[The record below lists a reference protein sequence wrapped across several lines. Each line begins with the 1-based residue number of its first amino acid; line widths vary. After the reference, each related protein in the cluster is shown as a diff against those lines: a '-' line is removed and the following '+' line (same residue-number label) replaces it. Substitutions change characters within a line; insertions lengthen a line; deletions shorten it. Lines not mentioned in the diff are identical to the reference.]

1 MKKAIIFLAGCAL
14 LLLAGCPRA
23 AGGGKSYTVNFSAGE
38 NGTLSAKIKN
48 GEAFTSGKPV
58 PENTVLEFTA
68 VPNSGYKVEKWEGAT
83 ADTTDNKK
91 ATLTVTKDITV
102 KVVFVKDS
110 TPQPPTPPPASE
122 EYTVK
127 FSAEPTAGG
136 TLTAKI
142 KDSGADF
149 ASGNKLAK
157 NTVLEFT
164 ATPKEGYKVK
174 EWTDGGAG
182 LSISPDKKTATLT
195 INSEVTVK
203 VTFAASIK
211 REIKFSVEGTGG
223 NLTAKIKN
231 GATITSGT
239 SVDEQTTI
247 VFTAEPSTDGKGYY
261 VEGWTGTG
269 LKISED
275 RRTAELIVTENANV
289 KVKFREYTIEN
300 TNWDATGK
308 IITANGTEKNLR
320 LVISDRNTLTLFDTA
335 QGSSSYLA
343 RVSYDSNTKILSFV
357 NNQGG
362 SGSIKITPTS
372 AALPTDWQ
380 IELTGVKVGDLELQD
395 QTVPVNVTF
404 SDGTIK

>member
-23 AGGGKSYTVNFSAGE
+23 AGGGKSYTINFSAGE

-91 ATLTVTKDITV
+91 ATLTVTKDSTV
-102 KVVFVKDS
+102 KVTFEAIPK
-110 TPQPPTPPPASE
+110 
-122 EYTVK
+122 YTVN
-127 FSAEPTAGG
+127 FSAGPNGTISAKKVGG
-136 TLTAKI
+136 
-142 KDSGADF
+142 DSINNNDEVYEG
-149 ASGNKLAK
+149 
-157 NTVLEFT
+157 TEIEFT
-164 ATPKEGYKVK
+164 AKSNDGYKVK

-335 QGSSSYLA
+335 QGGSSYLA